1 MPIPFIPFPHM
12 QAAGSRGVHWASIAR
27 FAVGGLC
34 FEFCVFVV
42 GWGHAHDGGHCLPGL
57 HTACLA
63 CTLPAH
69 DDATYAASPPPQENG
84 GNMTFFAQLAAI
96 PAAILLVAGAIVQRW
111 GHQQFRLRF
120 VKQKQLLKDDDL
132 PDDLERHRAAAA
144 AATDAAL
151 EVRDP
156 TDVHLGIGSGRV
168 SRGQLQLP
176 SSGSMLRR
184 ARASGV
190 R

>member
-1 MPIPFIPFPHM
+1 
-12 QAAGSRGVHWASIAR
+12 
-27 FAVGGLC
+27 
-34 FEFCVFVV
+34 
-42 GWGHAHDGGHCLPGL
+42 
-57 HTACLA
+57 
-63 CTLPAH
+63 
-69 DDATYAASPPPQENG
+69 
-84 GNMTFFAQLAAI
+84 MTFFAQLAAI